1 MYADVNHD
9 GAAGS
14 VTIEP
19 GVALAA
25 IRAIDKFTDWT
36 GKCVL
41 VILVPLVL
49 SNVVEV
55 VMRYLLKQ
63 PTIWASDATI
73 MANGSLF
80 MLGGAYALLKGAHVR
95 TDLLWNRFSAR
106 TKGAIDLVTY
116 AVLFLPIMAVVCY
129 IGVENAHYAYSIGER
144 SSLSLWRPITW
155 PFRAVIPIAA
165 ALLFI
170 QGVSELLKGVYAIR
184 YGREFAKHEKVEF

>member
-73 MANGSLF
+73 MIASLIAKFAPMQTLGPKPNG
-80 MLGGAYALLKGAHVR
+80 M
-95 TDLLWNRFSAR
+95 
-106 TKGAIDLVTY
+106 
-116 AVLFLPIMAVVCY
+116 
-129 IGVENAHYAYSIGER
+129 
-144 SSLSLWRPITW
+144 
-155 PFRAVIPIAA
+155 
-165 ALLFI
+165 
-170 QGVSELLKGVYAIR
+170 
-184 YGREFAKHEKVEF
+184 